1 MSNVEGND
9 PSKFCGS
16 LFRPRE
22 VSYKKEGSMGNK
34 RIVVLATALA
44 VVFLCVIPFAFAED
58 KEITRLTLRGIKEVN
73 VVIESI
79 EPEIQSMGLTQAQV
93 RADVEAKLREANIA
107 IAPDI
112 ERGRPALYLYVQV
125 IRPEKINRLFYSISL
140 SLLQNVVLERDP
152 NVKTNT
158 DTWLVRVLGMSSG
171 TEAIRADIRSLLDQF
186 IEDFGKANVKK
197 AVEE

>member
-1 MSNVEGND
+1 MSMSEE
-9 PSKFCGS
+9 SERRAERS
-16 LFRPRE
+16 SRRP
-22 VSYKKEGSMGNK
+22 KEGSMGKK
-34 RIVVLATALA
+34 RIIMLATAIAA
-44 VVFLCVIPFAFAED
+44 VLLYAIPFAFAED
-58 KEITRLTLRGIKEVN
+58 REITRLTLRGIKEVN

-79 EPEIQSMGLTQAQV
+79 EPEIQNLGLTQAQV
-93 RADVEAKLREANIA
+93 KADVEAKLREANIA

-112 ERGRPALYLYVQV
+112 ERGRPAVYLYVQV

>member
-1 MSNVEGND
+1 
-9 PSKFCGS
+9 
-16 LFRPRE
+16 
-22 VSYKKEGSMGNK
+22 MGNK
-34 RIVVLATALA
+34 RVVVLATALA

-125 IRPEKINRLFYSISL
+125 I
-140 SLLQNVVLERDP
+140 
-152 NVKTNT
+152 
-158 DTWLVRVLGMSSG
+158 
-171 TEAIRADIRSLLDQF
+171 
-186 IEDFGKANVKK
+186 
-197 AVEE
+197 

>member
-1 MSNVEGND
+1 
-9 PSKFCGS
+9 
-16 LFRPRE
+16 
-22 VSYKKEGSMGNK
+22 MGKK
-34 RIVVLATALA
+34 RIIMLATALA
-44 VVFLCVIPFAFAED
+44 VVLLYVIPFAFAED

-93 RADVEAKLREANIA
+93 KADVEAKLREANIA

-112 ERGRPALYLYVQV
+112 ERGRPAVYLYVQV
-125 IRPEKINRLFYSISL
+125 MRPDKINRLFYSISL

-186 IEDFGKANVKK
+186 IDDFRKANQK
-197 AVEE
+197 

>member
-1 MSNVEGND
+1 MG
-9 PSKFCGS
+9 
-16 LFRPRE
+16 
-22 VSYKKEGSMGNK
+22 KKK
-34 RIVVLATALA
+34 IVVLATAVA
-44 VVFLCVIPFAFAED
+44 VLFLCVIPFAFAED

-79 EPEIQSMGLTQAQV
+79 EPEIQNLGLTQAQMQ
-93 RADVEAKLREANIA
+93 ADVEAKLREANITV
-107 IAPDI
+107 APQI

-152 NVKTNT
+152 EVKTNT
-158 DTWLVRVLGMSSG
+158 DTWVARILGMSSG
-171 TEAIRADIRSLLDQF
+171 TEAIRSDVRSLLDQF
-186 IEDFGKANVKK
+186 TEDYRKANVVKK

>member
-1 MSNVEGND
+1 
-9 PSKFCGS
+9 
-16 LFRPRE
+16 
-22 VSYKKEGSMGNK
+22 MGKK
-34 RIVVLATALA
+34 RIIMLATAIA
-44 VVFLCVIPFAFAED
+44 VVLLYVIPFAFAED

-93 RADVEAKLREANIA
+93 KADVEAKLREANIA

-112 ERGRPALYLYVQV
+112 ERGRPAVYLYVQV

-152 NVKTNT
+152 NVKANT

-186 IEDFGKANVKK
+186 IDDFRKANVKK

>member
-1 MSNVEGND
+1 
-9 PSKFCGS
+9 
-16 LFRPRE
+16 
-22 VSYKKEGSMGNK
+22 MGNK
-34 RIVVLATALA
+34 RIVVLTTALA

-79 EPEIQSMGLTQAQV
+79 EPEIQSMGLPQAQV
-93 RADVEAKLREANIA
+93 TADVEAKLREANIA

-152 NVKTNT
+152 KVKTNT

-186 IEDFGKANVKK
+186 IEDYRKANQK
-197 AVEE
+197 